1 MSDTRSRMR
10 GGRRRTDDG
19 PRARLSQLLPYLFEH
34 KGVLVAVA
42 VLSIVEAVATL
53 GQPLVVGQ
61 VIERVQ
67 AGDTLGILVWALVIL
82 VVVSSAIGAFQHYL
96 LQRTGTA
103 VVFSSRRRLI
113 GRLLRLPISEFDAR
127 RTGDLVSRVGTDTT
141 LLYAV
146 LTQGLADSVGNA
158 LIFVGA
164 IVAMLFIDPLLLLLI
179 VIVIG
184 ASVAVVVGL
193 STRIRRATREQQERV
208 GELASGVERAIG
220 SIRTIRAAGATEREE
235 AAVTGAARQ
244 AYDAGV
250 RVAKASALV
259 VPVAGVALQLSLLV
273 VLGVGGYRVASGA
286 ISIASLV
293 TFVMFLFFLVQPL
306 ASFLGAIT
314 SVNQALGALGRIQEV
329 LDLPTED
336 STDADAAAGVAV
348 SGDSD
353 VAIEFRD
360 VHFRYPEAVVAARRS
375 ASDEALRTL
384 ADARVDTSAVAA
396 VTADE
401 TGSPESGADA
411 ASSAATVGA
420 TAVSEGEVLRG
431 VSFRVPRG
439 ARVALVGP
447 SGAGKS
453 TTLALIERFYDVT
466 GGAVLV
472 GGDDIRSLP
481 RAELRAQ
488 LGYVEQDAPT
498 LAGTI
503 ADNLRL
509 ASPEATD
516 ADCERVL
523 RAVNLGEVLERSEL
537 GLQAPVGEAGVMLSG
552 GERQRLAIARALL
565 AAPPIL
571 LLDEST
577 SSLDG
582 LNEQRMREA
591 IDAVAT
597 GRTLVV
603 IAHRLSTVVDSD
615 VIVVLDHGRV
625 VGQGTH
631 SELVATVPLYR
642 DLAKHQ
648 LLV

>member
-1 MSDTRSRMR
+1 MSTPRTPSRR
-10 GGRRRTDDG
+10 PSRLGRNHKDDG
-19 PRARLSQLLPYLFEH
+19 PRASLRQLLPFVFEQ
-34 KGVLVAVA
+34 KGALLVVA
-42 VLSIVEAVATL
+42 ILSILAAAFTL
-53 GQPLVVGQ
+53 AQPLVVGQ
-61 VIERVQ
+61 LIERVQ
-67 AGDTLGILVWALVIL
+67 TSAPLGTLIWLLVGL
-82 VVVSSAIGAFQHYL
+82 VVVGSVISGIQHFL

-103 VVFSSRRRLI
+103 VVYSSRRRLVAQ
-113 GRLLRLPISEFDAR
+113 LLHLPVQEYDSR

-146 LTQGLADSVGNA
+146 LTQGLADSIGNA

-164 IVAMLFIDPLLLLLI
+164 VVAMLVIDPVLLLLI
-179 VIVIG
+179 LVVVG
-184 ASVAVVVGL
+184 ASVAVVGAL
-193 STRIRRATREQQERV
+193 SGRIRRATTLQQERV

-220 SIRTIRAAGATEREE
+220 SIRTIRAAGAADRERTAIE
-235 AAVTGAARQ
+235 ATARG

-250 RVAKASALV
+250 QVAKASALI
-259 VPVAGVALQLSLLV
+259 VPIAGIALQLSLLV
-273 VLGVGGYRVASGA
+273 VLGVGGFRVASGA
-286 ISIASLV
+286 ITIAQLV

-306 ASFLGAIT
+306 GSFFGAIT

-329 LDLPTED
+329 LDLRTE
-336 STDADAAAGVAV
+336 TACDAEVAASLAPATSPIAVTDAAAQDAA
-348 SGDSD
+348 
-353 VAIEFRD
+353 AIEFRD
-360 VHFRYPEAVVAARRS
+360 VHFAYPDAVVQARRRTET
-375 ASDEALRTL
+375 EAAALLAEAHADTVEV
-384 ADARVDTSAVAA
+384 ADA
-396 VTADE
+396 
-401 TGSPESGADA
+401 
-411 ASSAATVGA
+411 
-420 TAVSEGEVLRG
+420 EGEVLRG

-453 TTLALIERFYDVT
+453 TTLALIERFYDPT
-466 GGAVLV
+466 AGAILLDGVDV
-472 GGDDIRSLP
+472 
-481 RAELRAQ
+481 RAIDRTRLRAQ

-509 ASPEATD
+509 ASPTASD
-516 ADCERVL
+516 AACERVL
-523 RAVNLGEVLERSEL
+523 RAVNLGDVLGRSPL

-591 IDAVAT
+591 IDAVAA

-615 VIVVLDHGRV
+615 LIVVLDRGEV

-631 SELVATVPLYR
+631 AELVETVPLYR
-642 DLAKHQ
+642 DLARHQ